1 MQSHCVREEAY
12 IEELYENQDPIYAQE
27 AVEQMDEM
35 FQWLGSG
42 TTRRDWFCGLTDDID
57 QQSEFHK
64 IDLGDFYWV
73 NCANSEE
80 AIKAYETLKGMGYS
94 SSDNVR
100 TRLEEYYF
108 VYVYKIRSRYP
119 KTRQKIVE
127 RYNYSICHL

>member
-1 MQSHCVREEAY
+1 
-12 IEELYENQDPIYAQE
+12 
-27 AVEQMDEM
+27 M

-73 NCANSEE
+73 NCTNNEE

-119 KTRQKIVE
+119 KTRQKSLNDTIIVYAT
-127 RYNYSICHL
+127 YNATNQEYQRSN